1 MQMQNPYGFDGS
13 LKIKNM
19 PFSTFLKLTQI
30 WVYHLHSFPPQLLH
44 PFGGTTAC
52 CEIKKGR
59 GIPKG
64 GTPACCENI
73 NPRLH
78 NGPCQF
84 SALTQNLSKK
94 DSFGKFDTGTLAC

>member
-52 CEIKKGR
+52 CEIKK
-59 GIPKG
+59 
-64 GTPACCENI
+64 
-73 NPRLH
+73 
-78 NGPCQF
+78 
-84 SALTQNLSKK
+84 K
-94 DSFGKFDTGTLAC
+94 DVVYQKVVHLRVARI